1 MHEYD
6 KLMNK
11 YTYVEFQRYI
21 HKYEGKIRWV
31 SYIFKRRDKE
41 HYMFF
46 TSLGQIIFSAVLEI
60 QGKFDLCKK
69 EVHFN
74 SKNEA
79 FKFFTTFNKILEK
92 DKRLKE
98 ITNKIIFE
106 PIYFQEPELF
116 KNFRWQKND
125 LGSISYLKKNNNY
138 WLYEAE
144 IYCLFKY
151 LHRLVQENPD
161 ELYLLSK
168 NEFEK
173 TLSETNN
180 LEITNDYL
188 DVYFSLKDDVEFW
201 QDFEFG
207 DGGYFINF
215 CYNKKNDEL
224 LFIFQSN
231 V

>member
-1 MHEYD
+1 
-6 KLMNK
+6 MNK
-11 YTYVEFQRYI
+11 YVYIEFKRYV

-46 TSLGQIIFSAVLEI
+46 SSLGDIIFSAILEI
-60 QGKFDLCKK
+60 QGKFYLCKK

-79 FKFFTTFNKILEK
+79 FKFFTAFNRALERDNILK
-92 DKRLKE
+92 Q

-106 PIYFQEPELF
+106 PIYFQSPELF
-116 KNFRWQKND
+116 KNFRWQKDD
-125 LGSISYLKKNNNY
+125 LGSISCRKMNNNY
-138 WLYEAE
+138 WMYSAE

-151 LHRLVQENPD
+151 LNRLIKEND
-161 ELYLLSK
+161 EELYLLSK
-168 NEFEK
+168 NQFEK
-173 TLSETNN
+173 MLSTTKD
-180 LEITNDYL
+180 LQIINDYL
-188 DVYFSLKDDVEFW
+188 DVYFRLKDDKNIEFW

-207 DGGYFINF
+207 DGGYYINF
-215 CYNKKNDEL
+215 CYDRQSDEL